1 MKLWNS
7 FIIELKLAFRG
18 FYIYIEIF
26 MAVLLL
32 AVLLFAVPE
41 KFVSKQSEYI
51 YLDLPST
58 IKENYIQGIKDKDLD
73 GKGEVV
79 EIKIDGEVIQA
90 EFYESDINKIYLVG
104 NREDV
109 IHIADKKQ
117 RNGAVIKLGSDNNLG
132 YEYYL
137 QGYESQRLKNLYSI
151 IHVENSDLLI
161 ATVNNQDVRPLST
174 GYEELT
180 DRENV
185 LPSILTFNGS
195 LLGLFIIAGF
205 IFLDK
210 KEGVMKAYAVSA
222 ASVWQYLLSKAAVLM
237 LTGVVSSLIITIPI
251 MGVQPNYLL
260 MLGFLLTTGFF
271 ASSLGLLI
279 ASFYDDFMQSFGA
292 IFIIMVVMIIPSISY
307 SIPSWNPLWV
317 KFLPSYPMIQAFKE
331 IILENGDA
339 NYVLLVSLG
348 FLVVGL
354 ILFLISNE
362 RYKEKLAA

>member
-26 MAVLLL
+26 MALLILVVL
-32 AVLLFAVPE
+32 VFAVPD
-41 KFVSKQSEYI
+41 KFENKQSEYI
-51 YLDLPST
+51 YLDLSSS
-58 IKENYIQGIKDKDLD
+58 IKENYIKGIKDKDLD

-109 IHIADKKQ
+109 IYIADKKQ
-117 RNGAVIKLGSDNNLG
+117 KIGAVVKLGVDNNFA

-137 QGYESQRLKNLYSI
+137 QGYESQRLKNLFSI

-161 ATVNNQDVRPLST
+161 ATANNQDVRSLST
-174 GYEELT
+174 GYDELT

-185 LPSILTFNGS
+185 LPSVLNFNGS

-210 KEGVMKAYAVSA
+210 KEGVIKAYAVSA
-222 ASVWQYLLSKAAVLM
+222 ASVWQYLLSKAGVLM
-237 LTGVVSSLIITIPI
+237 LTSVASSLVITIPI

-271 ASSLGLLI
+271 ASSLGLLV

-292 IFIIMVVMIIPSISY
+292 IFLIMVVMIIPSISY
-307 SIPSWNPLWV
+307 FLPSWNPSWV
-317 KFLPSYPMIQAFKE
+317 KFLPSYPMIQSFKE
-331 IILENGDA
+331 IIIENGDA

-348 FLVVGL
+348 FIVAGI
-354 ILFLISNE
+354 ILFLISNK
-362 RYKEKLAA
+362 RYKKKLAS